1 MSEKLIKC
9 KACGTEMASSAKAC
23 PKCGAKNKKPIFKR
37 ISFWI
42 LIVLLVLMVGAYTSC
57 AGTFKSAK
65 VTFANNELKA
75 SSAKEVVNLENENR
89 IKWEQEY
96 FNATVTITGKVE
108 DIGSKTKIV
117 NGGNLYASVR
127 IADKG
132 NKGWTFCFYTDEDSW
147 SKYRDIVQDLEVGD
161 TVTAT
166 GKITETMF
174 TTGVELHRITDF
186 QKVK

>member
-1 MSEKLIKC
+1 MDL
-9 KACGTEMASSAKAC
+9 AD
-23 PKCGAKNKKPIFKR
+23 
-37 ISFWI
+37 
-42 LIVLLVLMVGAYTSC
+42 
-57 AGTFKSAK
+57 
-65 VTFANNELKA
+65 
-75 SSAKEVVNLENENR
+75 ENR

-132 NKGWTFCFYTDEDSW
+132 NKGWTFCFRTDEDSW
-147 SKYRDIVQDLEVGD
+147 SKYGDIVRNLEVGD

-166 GKITETMF
+166 GRITSTMF
-174 TTGVELHRITDF
+174 TTGVELRHITDF